1 MKACLLVILIGL
13 AAAFVGIVP
22 LLKRRA
28 DRYMLF
34 SVFLFYFLMPY
45 VVYHIKLPGINEWFT
60 GPVVTL
66 MLVLPL
72 VIAQG
77 KGYKKC
83 IFPMLLTAIGIG
95 FFIAFM
101 GHFLVN

>member
-1 MKACLLVILIGL
+1 
-13 AAAFVGIVP
+13 
-22 LLKRRA
+22 
-28 DRYMLF
+28 MLF

-83 IFPMLLTAIGIG
+83 IFPMVAHSYRHW
-95 FFIAFM
+95 FFHCFYGTFPGELIRYSFILGM
-101 GHFLVN
+101 ELYRKEIFPSVICVEQKKT

>member
-1 MKACLLVILIGL
+1 MKTCLLVILIGL
-13 AAAFVGIVP
+13 VAAFVGVIP
-22 LLKRRA
+22 LLKRRV
-28 DRYMLF
+28 DKYMLF

-45 VVYHIKLPGINEWFT
+45 VVYNINLTGINEWFT
-60 GPVVTL
+60 GPLVTFV
-66 MLVLPL
+66 LVLPL

-83 IFPMLLTAIGIG
+83 IFPMLLTSAGIG

-101 GHFLVN
+101 GHFLLG

>member
-13 AAAFVGIVP
+13 VAAFVGIVP

-77 KGYKKC
+77 KDIKNVYSRC
-83 IFPMLLTAIGIG
+83 CSQLSALVFSLLLWDISW
-95 FFIAFM
+95 
-101 GHFLVN
+101 